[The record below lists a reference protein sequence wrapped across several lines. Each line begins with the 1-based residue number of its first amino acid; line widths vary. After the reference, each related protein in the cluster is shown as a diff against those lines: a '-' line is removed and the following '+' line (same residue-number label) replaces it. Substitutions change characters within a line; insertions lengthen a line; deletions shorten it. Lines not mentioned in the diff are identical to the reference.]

1 MTVFTPE
8 ADIVSTSLH
17 LSNAVRMDVS
27 YERGR
32 IMAIEEITHR
42 HSLWRGEL
50 AIQMLTKCTNRGYAS
65 TNVDPLLTFYRS
77 LSQPI
82 VAGVYCDT

>member
-32 IMAIEEITHR
+32 MMA
-42 HSLWRGEL
+42 WRGEL
-50 AIQMLTKCTNRGYAS
+50 AVFCHK
-65 TNVDPLLTFYRS
+65 PLLE
-77 LSQPI
+77 
-82 VAGVYCDT
+82 

>member
-17 LSNAVRMDVS
+17 LSNTVRMDVS

-32 IMAIEEITHR
+32 MTATEEISHR
-42 HSLWRGEL
+42 HCLWRREL
-50 AIQMLTKCTNRGYAS
+50 AIQMSTKCTNRGYAS
-65 TNVDPLLTFYRS
+65 IKFDPQLTFYRS

-82 VAGVYCDT
+82 VAGLHCDT